1 MLKGGMRFVTVQVI
15 FAEMKT
21 LPHSDDLDLYIS
33 YKSLYQSL
41 HLFSKQPKLQGFEFE
56 GLSTVCELLT
66 VFRGP
71 DALQSLGFKL
81 RCLTALRVPK
91 STS

>member
-1 MLKGGMRFVTVQVI
+1 MILMTVQEI

-21 LPHSDDLDLYIS
+21 LPHSDGLDNYIS
-33 YKSLYQSL
+33 YQSLYQGL
-41 HLFSKQPKLQGFEFE
+41 HLFSKQPKLQRFEFE

-66 VFRGP
+66 VFKGP
-71 DALQSLGFKL
+71 DAVQSLRFKL